1 MEKHGLLDDE
11 KCKIIQDRIQ
21 PFHCPSDVGKLP
33 QKFATSFGSFNADQ
47 LKNWTLLFSIYALK
61 GTLPNSH
68 LECWRMFVLA
78 CRKMCSVLISCGN
91 AKVVDRRLMKFCQ
104 RFESLYGSEYVTPNM
119 HLHCHLYDCILDFG
133 PIYSFWLFSFERENG
148 ILGSYKT
155 NKKNI
160 EAQLMRRFLKESWA
174 REKMDELNPNFESIF
189 EDLSGTIRD
198 RGTLGEISNV
208 NTPSVTELSS
218 IYKNIRDVDW
228 TISCGI
234 IAPSFKECVLNSD
247 EERHLK
253 AFYRNI
259 FNHDS
264 LYYVPLF

>member
-1 MEKHGLLDDE
+1 M
-11 KCKIIQDRIQ
+11 
-21 PFHCPSDVGKLP
+21 S

-133 PIYSFWLFSFERENG
+133 PTYSFWRERTEY
-148 ILGSYKT
+148 LGLT
-155 NKKNI
+155 RQIKKI
-160 EAQLMRRFLKESWA
+160 
-174 REKMDELNPNFESIF
+174 
-189 EDLSGTIRD
+189 
-198 RGTLGEISNV
+198 
-208 NTPSVTELSS
+208 
-218 IYKNIRDVDW
+218 
-228 TISCGI
+228 
-234 IAPSFKECVLNSD
+234 
-247 EERHLK
+247 
-253 AFYRNI
+253 
-259 FNHDS
+259 
-264 LYYVPLF
+264 